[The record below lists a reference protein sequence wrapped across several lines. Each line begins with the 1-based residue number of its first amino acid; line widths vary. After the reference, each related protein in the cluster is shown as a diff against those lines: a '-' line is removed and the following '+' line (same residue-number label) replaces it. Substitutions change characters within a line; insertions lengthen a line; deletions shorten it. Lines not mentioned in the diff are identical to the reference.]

1 MGWPD
6 GSRVKDLQRYRR
18 MMPFFMKR
26 KSESI
31 VYWNVSVRARGMIDF
46 CHKLTDEYGMKVTPF
61 MLVLHSL
68 YKTFTVYPRAN
79 RFAKVGH
86 IYQRNSIW
94 FAFSVKKQWT
104 NKATVSL
111 VKKEFK
117 KGFTLKDTVEAA
129 KDKIAEGRDLNRMDE
144 GEKEAKS
151 FLWIPSFIIRL
162 GYPFYKMLE
171 EHGFVS
177 RKTVLKSPMYSS
189 AFFANV
195 GAFELS
201 SGYHHLY
208 EIGNTSVFMV
218 VGRMEDRPVVEDG
231 KVVICP
237 ILPIKG
243 SIDER
248 MEDGFYLGKAL
259 KYFADQLEHP
269 EKLLEPPGPP
279 ED

>member
-6 GSRVKDLQRYRR
+6 GTRVKDLQRYRR

-26 KSESI
+26 KAESL
-31 VYWNVSVRARGMIDF
+31 VYWDVSVRAKGMMEF
-46 CHKLTDEYGMKVTPF
+46 CRRMSSEYGMKVTPF

-79 RFAKVGH
+79 RFAKGGH

-94 FAFSVKKQWT
+94 FSFSVKKEWT

-129 KDKIAEGRDLNRMDE
+129 KDKIAEGRDKKRMDE
-144 GEKEAKS
+144 GEREARS
-151 FLWIPSFIIRL
+151 YLWIPSIVIKL
-162 GYPFYKMLE
+162 GYPIYRMLE
-171 EHGFVS
+171 ENGFVS
-177 RKTVLKSPMYSS
+177 RKTVLKSPLYSS

-195 GAFELS
+195 GSFDLS

-208 EIGNTSVFMV
+208 EIGNTSVLMV
-218 VGRMEDRPVVEDG
+218 VGRMEDRAVVEDG
-231 KVVICP
+231 KVVACP
-237 ILPIKG
+237 VLPVKG
-243 SIDER
+243 AVDER

-259 KYFADQLEHP
+259 KYFTDQLEHP
-269 EKLLEPPGPP
+269 EKLLEPPGLP
-279 ED
+279 EE